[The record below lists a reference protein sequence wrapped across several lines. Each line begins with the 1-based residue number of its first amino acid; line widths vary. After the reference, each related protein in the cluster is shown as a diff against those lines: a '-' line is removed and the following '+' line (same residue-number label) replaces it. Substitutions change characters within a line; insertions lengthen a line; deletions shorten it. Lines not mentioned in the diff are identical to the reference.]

1 MSKTDQVYAAV
12 TKRIIADLE
21 EGTATWHKP
30 WAAGGFAGLPLR
42 ANGEPYKGIN
52 TLMLWA
58 AAEDAGYGSAH
69 WLTFRQAKAEGGN
82 VRKGERASYVFFAK
96 PITRPGS
103 KAADGDEDEPK
114 IYMRRAYAV
123 FNVEQCEGLPSK
135 YAKPSA
141 PAMNPEQRIA
151 HCEAWFARLGADIRH
166 GGGRAFYRPSSDHIQ
181 MPEFGAFESGASY
194 YATLAHEC
202 THWTG
207 APKRLER
214 EQSGG
219 RDSDEYAREELVA
232 ELGAAFLCAALG
244 VSAEPRPDHAQYLAG
259 WLRVLRE
266 DDRAIV
272 QAATAAR
279 RAVDYLTELAGEPGI
294 VEPEEKA
301 A

>member
-30 WAAGGFAGLPLR
+30 WSAGGFAGLPLR

-58 AAEDAGYGSAH
+58 AAQDAGYGSAH

-96 PITRPGS
+96 PITRPG
-103 KAADGDEDEPK
+103 AADGDEDEPK
-114 IYMRRAYAV
+114 IYMRKAYAV

-141 PAMNPEQRIA
+141 PVNPEQRIA
-151 HCEAWFARLGADIRH
+151 HCEAWFSRLGADIRH

-194 YATLAHEC
+194 LYHCHAHDRRRSDDVQR
-202 THWTG
+202 G
-207 APKRLER
+207 AGD
-214 EQSGG
+214 QG
-219 RDSDEYAREELVA
+219 AR
-232 ELGAAFLCAALG
+232 
-244 VSAEPRPDHAQYLAG
+244 
-259 WLRVLRE
+259 
-266 DDRAIV
+266 
-272 QAATAAR
+272 
-279 RAVDYLTELAGEPGI
+279 AGEPGQHAGSSPSASGLTKPT
-294 VEPEEKA
+294 VAPSPCDCA
-301 A
+301 PPNQRRN